1 MPRTPDRFPG
11 PREDE
16 AIVLDDQAAEPLPGE
31 IRNVSGTLKAADA
44 QGVFVLRGITGS
56 GHEMLDTLV
65 HRLAENAHLE
75 LVRDV
80 AGRVTSSIHW
90 TDPSRT
96 TKVREAVVTRDGQR
110 RVSQLDEK
118 QYDAAGVLIAT
129 LTTVFTRAAGGRVTS
144 ADVTRS

>member
-1 MPRTPDRFPG
+1 VPRTPDRFPG

-31 IRNVSGTLKAADA
+31 IRNVPGTLKAADA

>member
-16 AIVLDDQAAEPLPGE
+16 AIALEDQAAEPAPGE
-31 IRNVSGTLKAADA
+31 IRNVSGTLKGVDA
-44 QGVFVLRGITGS
+44 QGVFVLRGITGPE
-56 GHEMLDTLV
+56 HEALDTLV

-80 AGRVTSSIHW
+80 AGRVTSSIYW
-90 TDPSRT
+90 TDPTKT
-96 TKVREAVVTRDGQR
+96 TKVREEVVTRDGQG

-118 QYDAAGVLIAT
+118 QYDAAGVLSAT
-129 LTTVFTRAAGGRVTS
+129 VSTVFTRSPSGRVTS